1 MTRLARVGVDTSKSV
16 FQLHGVDQSETVLL
30 RHRLRRAQF
39 LAYFAK
45 LEPTVVG
52 LEACGASHYWARELC
67 KLGHT
72 VMLITPKDVK
82 AYVRRNKNDTVDAEA
97 ICEAMSRP
105 RVRERQVPVK
115 SVEQSAAQM
124 LMGVRESLIQ
134 RRTQVINSLRGHA
147 TEFGLTA
154 AKGPSKIS
162 DLLAR
167 IAQAAE
173 VPAPAK
179 ELFVLLGREL
189 DHVGRQIAEV
199 EKKMMSFH
207 RGNELTK
214 RLAEV
219 PTIGPV
225 GACMLAIK
233 VVNPHGFRSGRMCSA
248 WAGLTPKDHSTA
260 GKQRLGGIT
269 RAGDEGLRSVL
280 VNGAT
285 AYIQQVRRGR
295 IKASPWLSELLKR
308 KPPKLAAVALA
319 NKTVRI
325 AWKLMVS
332 GERYDPGHEQR
343 RRAQEAA
350 GPTAAGLGFAGMQ
363 AASMMPAE
371 ASHAAR

>member
-16 FQLHGVDQSETVLL
+16 FQLHGVDQSESVLL

-179 ELFVLLGREL
+179 
-189 DHVGRQIAEV
+189 
-199 EKKMMSFH
+199 
-207 RGNELTK
+207 
-214 RLAEV
+214 
-219 PTIGPV
+219 
-225 GACMLAIK
+225 
-233 VVNPHGFRSGRMCSA
+233 
-248 WAGLTPKDHSTA
+248 
-260 GKQRLGGIT
+260 
-269 RAGDEGLRSVL
+269 
-280 VNGAT
+280 
-285 AYIQQVRRGR
+285 
-295 IKASPWLSELLKR
+295 
-308 KPPKLAAVALA
+308 
-319 NKTVRI
+319 
-325 AWKLMVS
+325 
-332 GERYDPGHEQR
+332 
-343 RRAQEAA
+343 
-350 GPTAAGLGFAGMQ
+350 
-363 AASMMPAE
+363 
-371 ASHAAR
+371 